1 MKIDVESKLSELKNL
16 KANLGGNS
24 FHTKKSLGQNF
35 LVNEGIA
42 LEIVEGA
49 DVHSDDIVLEIGPGV
64 GSLTRYLLARAKKV
78 VAVELDRNAIPLL
91 KNNTREFDNLEIIN
105 ADILKVDLGEVFKG
119 EKNIKVVANLPYYIT
134 SPILMHLLEN
144 DFGMESITVMVQKE
158 VGERILATPG
168 TKAYGVLTL
177 AVKYYA
183 EASLV
188 TEVGKENFFPV
199 PKVDSVVIK
208 LYLKDKSQLLE
219 KEVEKVFFQFIKSGF
234 AMRRKNMLNSFAGIF
249 GGDKSAVQDFL
260 DLAQIDGKRRAE
272 TLSIEEY
279 IKLSKLRSE

>member
-1 MKIDVESKLSELKNL
+1 MKMDVESKLSQLNNL
-16 KANLGGNS
+16 KANLGFNS

-35 LVNEGIA
+35 LVNENIA

-49 DVHSDDIVLEIGPGV
+49 DVGSHDIVLEIGPGV

-78 VAVELDRNAIPLL
+78 VAVELDKNAIPLL
-91 KNNTREFDNLEIIN
+91 RKNTKEFNNLEIIN
-105 ADILKVDLGEVFKG
+105 ADILKVDLVEIFKG
-119 EKNIKVVANLPYYIT
+119 SSNIKVVANLPYYIT

-188 TEVGKENFFPV
+188 TEVGKENFFPI

-208 LYLKDKSQLLE
+208 LFLRDRSGLLE
-219 KEVEKVFFQFIKSGF
+219 KDIERKFFQFIKSGF

-249 GGDKSAVQDFL
+249 GGEKSAVQELL
-260 DLAQIDGKRRAE
+260 DSAEIDGKRRAE
-272 TLSIEEY
+272 TLSIEEF